1 MLPIKH
7 TLIFKF
13 KTMHTKIGQTFPT
26 ETNGNST
33 KPLLANRLFIYRGYE
48 IKEFDYDYSRKKDNK
63 WCAYN
68 TNDCDEVLQISKTFD
83 EMLDIIDHLFDC
95 RF

>member
-1 MLPIKH
+1 MN
-7 TLIFKF
+7 TS
-13 KTMHTKIGQTFPT
+13 TKPT
-26 ETNGNST
+26 SNEAECGNNT

-48 IKEFDYDYSRKKDNK
+48 IKEFEFDYSRQNNNK
-63 WCAYN
+63 WYAYN

-83 EMLDIIDHLFDC
+83 EMLDIIDYLFDC

>member
-1 MLPIKH
+1 MTKH
-7 TLIFKF
+7 SENTQKA
-13 KTMHTKIGQTFPT
+13 TCD
-26 ETNGNST
+26 NAV
-33 KPLLANRLFIYRGYE
+33 LANRLFIYRGYE
-48 IKEFDYDYSRKKDNK
+48 IKEFDYDYSIRQDNK

>member
-1 MLPIKH
+1 MLES
-7 TLIFKF
+7 
-13 KTMHTKIGQTFPT
+13 TKQSSNLA
-26 ETNGNST
+26 ECDNKS
-33 KPLLANRLFIYRGYE
+33 KPLLSNRLFIYRGYE
-48 IKEFDYDYSRKKDNK
+48 IKEFDYDYSRKNDNK

-83 EMLDIIDHLFDC
+83 EMLDIIDNFFDC

>member
-1 MLPIKH
+1 MIEAQNNV
-7 TLIFKF
+7 TVRD
-13 KTMHTKIGQTFPT
+13 QD
-26 ETNGNST
+26 GNIS
-33 KPLLANRLFIYRGYE
+33 KPLLVNRLFIYRGYE
-48 IKEFDYDYSRKKDNK
+48 IKEFDYDYSRKQDNK